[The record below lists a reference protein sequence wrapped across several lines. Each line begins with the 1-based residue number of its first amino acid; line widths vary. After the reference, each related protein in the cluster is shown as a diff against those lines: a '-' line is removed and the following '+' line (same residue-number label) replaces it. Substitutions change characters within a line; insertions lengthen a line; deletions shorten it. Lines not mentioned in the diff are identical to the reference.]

1 MIFLDILQEGQL
13 LQDDWSIAE
22 NSYFQNTFS
31 SRLDTYL
38 NGFITRPVGALWLSL
53 ISMFEYEFNKYF
65 FTNITIY
72 YMFNVLIFKIF
83 KDKYNT
89 NIALIIFILLLF
101 PNLSSTNIFSPA
113 AQSLGIVSL
122 FFWSVSFYLIY
133 FGTKEYN
140 KKKVFFSWVF
150 FIISVLTYEISLIL
164 IIFNLFFDNQKLIKM
179 IKFLF
184 YFKLNKLLNLR
195 EIKIFFLVIFFIV
208 IYQLVFI
215 KFLNFETSNRYRIFN
230 LETLEYIYKY
240 SHIPF
245 TLIYDSLFIFVRSVT
260 NVTKDLKYILFIF
273 LVIILIANI
282 LESKNLKSSK
292 KNIFLLILTSYILFI
307 FFFVI
312 ASSVPTIY
320 GYYNR
325 AMGAYN
331 FIFSITIVFFII
343 NLPIKNLL
351 KKVLIILFIFLNL
364 NNFFNQIKSN
374 INASNSRD
382 DLINQIISKI
392 NFTDQKKIYVFSLFP
407 TFNNYL
413 NFQQLIFSE
422 ESYDFNKA
430 ILYKSNRI
438 VGGFRIYKDIECN
451 KKYSLVEKN
460 NLITFYNPSKSKKNK
475 NLEKITIKKVPNN
488 IYLFYNSHDDK
499 LYNFSSIGKIKKFQD
514 IINCN

>member
-1 MIFLDILQEGQL
+1 
-13 LQDDWSIAE
+13 
-22 NSYFQNTFS
+22 
-31 SRLDTYL
+31 
-38 NGFITRPVGALWLSL
+38 
-53 ISMFEYEFNKYF
+53 
-65 FTNITIY
+65 
-72 YMFNVLIFKIF
+72 
-83 KDKYNT
+83 
-89 NIALIIFILLLF
+89 
-101 PNLSSTNIFSPA
+101 
-113 AQSLGIVSL
+113 
-122 FFWSVSFYLIY
+122 
-133 FGTKEYN
+133 
-140 KKKVFFSWVF
+140 
-150 FIISVLTYEISLIL
+150 
-164 IIFNLFFDNQKLIKM
+164 M